1 MEQIS
6 EVMIVAI
13 IFTIGY
19 GIIKLLV
26 HRKERLT
33 MIEKGSNMP
42 EIKGEEFTFSSLKF
56 GIFFFGIGLGILM
69 ANILTVTTK
78 LDREVAYF
86 SMIFLFG
93 GLSLIIHHLIE
104 GKGKKQL

>member
-1 MEQIS
+1 MVQIS
-6 EVMIVAI
+6 EVMIVAV
-13 IFTIGY
+13 IFTVLY
-19 GIIKLLV
+19 GAVKLLV
-26 HRKERLT
+26 HRKERIT
-33 MIEKGSNMP
+33 MIEKGTNMP
-42 EIKGEEFTFSSLKF
+42 EIKSEEFTFSSLKF

-104 GKGKKQL
+104 GKSKKA

>member
-1 MEQIS
+1 MKNIFD
-6 EVMIVAI
+6 VMIVVVVFSAC
-13 IFTIGY
+13 Y
-19 GIIKLLV
+19 GIIKLFV
-26 HRKERLT
+26 HRKERLV
-33 MIEKGSNMP
+33 MIEKGANMP
-42 EIKGEEFTFSSLKF
+42 DFKNEGFSFSSLKF
-56 GIFFFGIGLGILM
+56 GIFFFGIGLGVLM

-104 GKGKKQL
+104 GKSKKV